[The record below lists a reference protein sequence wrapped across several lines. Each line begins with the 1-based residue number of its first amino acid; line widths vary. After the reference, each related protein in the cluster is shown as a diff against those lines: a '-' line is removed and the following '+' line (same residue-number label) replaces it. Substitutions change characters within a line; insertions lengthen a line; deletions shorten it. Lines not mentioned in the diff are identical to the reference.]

1 MVDGELMPKNL
12 TDRYLQT
19 IKPPASGRL
28 EIVDVAAPGLTVR
41 VTPNGV
47 KSWAI
52 RYRLK
57 GSEQRRVSFGTYP
70 AVSLREAR
78 RRAREILGAA
88 ERGLDLVAQEIRA
101 AEEARKTADRPDT
114 MADLL
119 GRYLTDYCRRN
130 QRRWQLTERM
140 FDSHVKPAIG
150 KMRLVELRRAD
161 IVELLD
167 NLENE
172 KGLRAQ
178 VNRVRSQVVAA
189 LNWAV
194 EREWIEHNPAAV
206 IKKRKIEAARERML
220 SRDELRAIWRAV
232 DGLNDPSRALVK
244 MLILTGQR
252 RDEIRCLQWAE
263 LDFDNRTW
271 TLPAARNKGKRDHKL
286 PLTATVASLLDELPR
301 LGPFVFTVSG
311 AKPYAG
317 AKRLKQILDRDT
329 GITGW
334 VLHDIRRTVRSGLA
348 ELHIA
353 EEVAERVLNHAKK
366 GLAKVYNRHA
376 YVAEMR
382 VALEAW
388 EKQIAVIVGDARD
401 AANVARFGERRS
413 ARVG

>member
-1 MVDGELMPKNL
+1 MADGGPMPQNL

-19 IKPPASGRL
+19 IKPPLSGRL
-28 EIVDVAAPGLTVR
+28 EIVDAGAPGLAVR
-41 VTPNGV
+41 VTLNGV

-57 GSEQRRVSFGTYP
+57 GSEQRRASFGTYP
-70 AVSLREAR
+70 AVSLRDAR

-88 ERGLDLVAQEIRA
+88 ERGIDLVAQESRA
-101 AEEARKTADRPDT
+101 AEEARKTAERPDT
-114 MADLL
+114 VADLL
-119 GRYLTDYCRRN
+119 DRYLTDYCRGN

-140 FDSHVKPAIG
+140 FDAHVKPAIG
-150 KMRLVELRRAD
+150 KVRLIELRRAD
-161 IVELLD
+161 IVEMLD
-167 NLENE
+167 DLENE

-194 EREWIEHNPAAV
+194 EREWIEHNPAVA
-206 IKKRKIEAARERML
+206 IKKRKIEAARERVL
-220 SRDELRAIWRAV
+220 SHDELRAIWRAA
-232 DGLNDPSRALVK
+232 DDLTDPSRALVK

-252 RDEIRCLQWAE
+252 RDEIRCLPWAE
-263 LDFDNRTW
+263 LDLDNQTW

-286 PLTATVASLLDELPR
+286 PLAAAVVALLDELPR
-301 LGPFVFTVSG
+301 LGPFVFTVDG

-317 AKRLKQILDRDT
+317 TKRLKQILNRDT

-353 EEVAERVLNHAKK
+353 KEVAERVLNHANK

-382 VALEAW
+382 AALEAW
-388 EKQIAVIVGDARD
+388 EKHVAIVGDARD
-401 AANVARFGERRS
+401 GANVARLGDRRS
-413 ARVG
+413 MRAG